1 MHMQFV
7 FHTWQQSLNAAPLQ
21 LCFMV
26 LSSCSFCWYSCV
38 QSDRPPVTQHRTMSS
53 AVMKLNQY
61 MADRFCFCLFY
72 EEKAVEEQQ

>member
-38 QSDRPPVTQHRTMSS
+38 QSDRPPVIQHRTMNS
-53 AVMKLNQY
+53 AVVKLNQY
-61 MADRFCFCLFY
+61 MAGSFLLLLFY